1 MKKKKKIIKCVIIFT
16 IILSLIGCSSES
28 STSNLIEK
36 QISET
41 NDDRGHLNIENGTI
55 ENASTEIK
63 EEYVASPNGTIHVL
77 KEEYLVTDDK
87 SNPDVVILFRE
98 YDVLKSDGSSY
109 YVSSVAI
116 PDKGIETTAQAKI
129 WMEAN
134 DSEWLK
140 LSPLTVVSEK
150 VLEQWRSE
158 NYKTK
163 YEYWDG
169 SPEGLTLNMIKGN
182 S

>member
-1 MKKKKKIIKCVIIFT
+1 MKRIIIKCVFIFT
-16 IILSLIGCSSES
+16 FILSLLGCSSES
-28 STSNLIEK
+28 SRSKLIEK

-41 NDDRGHLNIENGTI
+41 NQDRGNLKIENGNV

-63 EEYVASPNGTIHVL
+63 EDVANPNGTFHVL

-87 SNPDVVILFRE
+87 NNPDVIILFRE
-98 YDVLKSDGSSY
+98 YDVFKSDGSSY

-116 PDKGIETTAQAKI
+116 PDKSIETTVQAKTWI
-129 WMEAN
+129 ETK
-134 DSEWLK
+134 DSDWLK

-158 NYKTK
+158 NYKTN

-169 SPEGLTLNMIKGN
+169 SPEGLTLNMIKGY